1 MQVPIRAIGNS
12 RGIVIPKPLLV
23 QAGLDMAVE
32 LTVEDGN
39 IVLRKPVARDIA
51 HARYG
56 WAQAARAIAERGED
70 ALVMGEFA
78 NADDAELD
86 W

>member
-12 RGIVIPKPLLV
+12 RGIVIPKPLLA
-23 QAGLDMAVE
+23 QAGLNTAVE

-39 IVLRKPVARDIA
+39 IVLRKPADRATA
-51 HARYG
+51 HARDG
-56 WAQAARAIAERGED
+56 WAAAAQAIADHGED
-70 ALVMGEFA
+70 TLVMGEFA
-78 NADDAELD
+78 NAGDVELD

>member
-1 MQVPIRAIGNS
+1 MQVLIRAIGNS
-12 RGIVIPKPLLV
+12 RGIVIPKPLLA

-39 IVLRKPVARDIA
+39 IVLRKPVARA
-51 HARYG
+51 AANARDG
-56 WAQAARAIAERGED
+56 WAAAAQAIAERGKD
-70 ALVMGEFA
+70 ALAMGEFA

>member
-23 QAGLDMAVE
+23 HAGLDMAVE

-39 IVLRKPVARDIA
+39 IVLRKPISRDTA
-51 HARYG
+51 HARKG
-56 WAQAARAIAERGED
+56 WAQAAQAIAERSED

-78 NADDAELD
+78 NAGDAELD